1 MSRKSKGLSQRN
13 WAIFFAL
20 ILLVIIFY
28 AVSVI
33 KISDNL
39 AQ

>member
-1 MSRKSKGLSQRN
+1 MSNRSRNQSQRN

-28 AVSVI
+28 AVSAI
-33 KISDNL
+33 KISANL
-39 AQ
+39 VQ